1 MGKADGSLSDDEAYK
16 LSKNPILNKI
26 SNDLNI
32 KDVKDK
38 VYRTGKL
45 KAIDGRLLNVRS
57 QHSALNF
64 LIQSCGSILVK
75 QATILLHAQL
85 FAKYKYKEDFAMVAH
100 VHDEMQLQVR
110 EDLADKVGQLGVQSV
125 KETQNVFGLRCPLD
139 AEYKVGNNWAE
150 TH

>member
-1 MGKADGSLSDDEAYK
+1 M
-16 LSKNPILNKI
+16 I
-26 SNDLNI
+26 
-32 KDVKDK
+32 
-38 VYRTGKL
+38 
-45 KAIDGRLLNVRS
+45 RLLIIAAIV
-57 QHSALNF
+57 F
-64 LIQSCGSILVK
+64 
-75 QATILLHAQL
+75 TIWD